1 MEGFSGRISQFG
13 PYFKLS
19 WVRPFLTFPNV
30 LHLMSIKN
38 SLHNDS
44 LVKTW
49 THNSKA
55 FSKIYQFGIFSA
67 GLCHFEKTLLVLHFF
82 SSVFLVYFDNK
93 KGWRECG
100 TKKTKQKK
108 HFQMFG
114 WPDLDQKNTFLRDG
128 LGSSLK
134 IWHWHQL
141 PLVMAYKFYI
151 SVYKMV
157 KPKFRKLLNQF

>member
-55 FSKIYQFGIFSA
+55 FSKIYQFGNFSA
-67 GLCHFEKTLLVLHFF
+67 GLCHFGKTLLVLQFF
-82 SSVFLVYFDNK
+82 SSVFLVYFDNQN
-93 KGWRECG
+93 GWRECA
-100 TKKTKQKK
+100 TKTKNKK
-108 HFQMFG
+108 CIF
-114 WPDLDQKNTFLRDG
+114 KC
-128 LGSSLK
+128 LGGPILT
-134 IWHWHQL
+134 
-141 PLVMAYKFYI
+141 
-151 SVYKMV
+151 
-157 KPKFRKLLNQF
+157 RKLCFCEGWSWFKFKNLTLAWVSTRYDI